1 MADQGPVT
9 AAVTGIR
16 IANVSPLPVTPSR
29 VMSVIGEMGDLAVE
43 RARLEVLRSGL
54 GAQLCTYRTAAGIS
68 QPQLGH
74 ALGRTRSLISK
85 VEHGARRMP
94 EALWKIADELC
105 GADGALITA
114 YTELAQAE
122 TDHRDRHRTRRR
134 PLPPTPAQ
142 LDTRHRAWS
151 APAGWVPAGHQPDQ
165 DVACS
170 KNTLVTGE
178 LAEELLD
185 VVTRLARSI
194 GRREAI
200 ELAGSVFAAVGL
212 AGLDADEYTRV
223 ARAVA
228 VPSRIDAQVINN
240 LAVTLAVCKR
250 QEDRLGPLQV
260 VDTVVAQ
267 HGLVRRLLAGD
278 CPEKLHKALSL
289 VDSNIAC
296 TIGGY
301 LIDMGQPEAASRYFQ
316 RARRAA
322 HDAGN
327 PTYAAYAVRNASF
340 AAFQRG
346 DTPTALDTAAAA
358 RSLAARTDDT
368 QLKALA
374 ELMAAGAS
382 ALDGQ
387 YGPCMNASTRA
398 HDLLT
403 STNGNNPDSP
413 AYWVNHG
420 TIDSK
425 ASTFLALL
433 GKPEQAVEAANTALT
448 HHDPAQAA
456 RYAMCQVR
464 LGHALAL
471 SKDITHAARVLGDAA
486 SQAHLYPRL
495 TTDLHTARA
504 LMQPWNHTHA
514 VKTLDARLTA
524 CGVPPVARTYPV

>member
-1 MADQGPVT
+1 
-9 AAVTGIR
+9 
-16 IANVSPLPVTPSR
+16 
-29 VMSVIGEMGDLAVE
+29 MGDLAAQ
-43 RARLEVLRSGL
+43 RARLEMLRSNL
-54 GAQLCTYRTAAGIS
+54 GAQLSTYRTAAGIS

-85 VEHGARRMP
+85 VEHGVRGMP
-94 EALWKIADELC
+94 EALWTIADELC
-105 GADGALITA
+105 GADGALLAA

-122 TDHRDRHRTRRR
+122 ADHRDRCRTRR
-134 PLPPTPAQ
+134 LSPPTPAQ
-142 LDTRHRAWS
+142 LNTRHRAWS
-151 APAGWVPAGHQPDQ
+151 TPVGWVPAGHQPDQ
-165 DVACS
+165 DVAWS

-185 VVTRLARSI
+185 VITRLARSI
-194 GRREAI
+194 GRRKAI
-200 ELAGSVFAAVGL
+200 ELAGSVLAALGL
-212 AGLDADEYTRV
+212 SSLDGDEYTRV
-223 ARAVA
+223 AQAVA
-228 VPSRIDAQVINN
+228 GPSRIDAQVINN

-260 VDTVVAQ
+260 LDTVIAQ

-278 CPEKLHKALSL
+278 CPEKLYKALSL
-289 VDSNIAC
+289 VDSNMAC

-301 LIDMGQPEAASRYFQ
+301 LIDMSQPEAASRYFE

-322 HDAGN
+322 HKAGN
-327 PTYAAYAVRNASF
+327 TAYATYAAANTSF
-340 AAFQRG
+340 AARLRE

-358 RSLAARTDDT
+358 RSLAARTDDA

-374 ELMAAGAS
+374 ELMAAGAY

-403 STNGNNPDSP
+403 NTNGNNPDSP
-413 AYWVNHG
+413 AYWVHHG
-420 TIDSK
+420 IIDSNY
-425 ASTFLALL
+425 SRFLALL
-433 GKPEQAVEAANTALT
+433 GKPQQAVEAANTALT
-448 HHDPAQAA
+448 HHDTTQVA
-456 RYAMCQVR
+456 RYAMCRVR

-486 SQAHLYPRL
+486 DQAHLYPRL

-504 LMQPWNHTHA
+504 LMQPWKHTHA

-524 CGVPPVARTYPV
+524 CGLTPVTRTTPDSATLDNQQA